1 MATEHIQTPLEGWE
15 EAYRATPERDATVAS
30 ALPAPPEGKRLRYPT
45 ERPFEEAARLASL
58 GLKLTAFRVDQ
69 PDLEKVF
76 LNLTGRSLRD

>member
-1 MATEHIQTPLEGWE
+1 MSKMLEE
-15 EAYRATPERDATVAS
+15 IREQPAALDR
-30 ALPAPPEGKRLRYPT
+30 LPAPPEGKRLRYPT